1 MRAKEEAEAEKLIAD
16 AKALEEAGC
25 CSIVLEKIP
34 ADLAEKV
41 TAAVSCPTI
50 GIGAGNKCDGQVL
63 VYADMLG
70 MNKGFKPKFLRQYA
84 DLHSIITDAV
94 GRYVADV
101 KRRTSLT
108 RTSHTKTWT
117 LNTHP
122 LTTDCGTASSH
133 SSQ

>member
-1 MRAKEEAEAEKLIAD
+1 MLAAVEDVEFSLARDRIGVAD
-16 AKALEEAGC
+16 SVLSKHAKALEEAGC

-41 TAAVSCPTI
+41 TAAVNCPTI

-101 KRRTSLT
+101 K
-108 RTSHTKTWT
+108 
-117 LNTHP
+117 
-122 LTTDCGTASSH
+122 SSDFPNENE
-133 SSQ
+133 SY